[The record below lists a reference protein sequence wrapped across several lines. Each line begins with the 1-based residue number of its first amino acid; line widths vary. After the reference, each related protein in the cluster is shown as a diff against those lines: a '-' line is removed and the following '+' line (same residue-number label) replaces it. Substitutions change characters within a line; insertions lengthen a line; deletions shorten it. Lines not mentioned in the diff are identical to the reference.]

1 MVTALKKFQNAAK
14 TWSSSED
21 ETEPLVK
28 EFRQQWNQLVQSRT
42 PEIPDRKKTKKSQ
55 EIQKD

>member
-1 MVTALKKFQNAAK
+1 MKKLPNAAK
-14 TWSSSED
+14 TWSSSDD

-42 PEIPDRKKTKKSQ
+42 PEIPGRKKTKKSDLLQ
-55 EIQKD
+55 C